1 MSLKSKLN
9 EVRSKVKEVQ
19 EIYGLSHEVEIV
31 GVTKTHPPSIIEE
44 SFLSGFRSIGE
55 NRVQEAESKFKLLKE
70 LPGLKKRFI
79 GNLQSNKIN
88 KCVSLFD
95 TIDSIDSK
103 KKMLKISRAAEK
115 INKKIIGLI
124 EVNTSQEI
132 QKGGFEVS
140 QLDEIIECCF
150 DKNVEIEG
158 LMTIGPN
165 TKNEKKVRQSF
176 RTLRELREK
185 INQRIDHRKL
195 NHLSMGMSGDY
206 KIAVAEGSTM
216 IRIGSFFYGLRSL

>member
-1 MSLKSKLN
+1 MSLESKLN

-132 QKGGFEVS
+132 QKSGFEVS
-140 QLDEIIECCF
+140 QLDEIIECCLI
-150 DKNVEIEG
+150 KC
-158 LMTIGPN
+158 
-165 TKNEKKVRQSF
+165 
-176 RTLRELREK
+176 
-185 INQRIDHRKL
+185 
-195 NHLSMGMSGDY
+195 
-206 KIAVAEGSTM
+206 
-216 IRIGSFFYGLRSL
+216 

>member
-19 EIYGLSHEVEIV
+19 ENHGLSHEVEIV
-31 GVTKTHPPSIIEE
+31 GVTKTHPPNIIEE

-55 NRVQEAESKFKLLKE
+55 NRVQEAESKFRLLKE
-70 LPGLKKRFI
+70 FPGLKKRFI
-79 GNLQSNKIN
+79 GHLQSNKIN

-115 INKKIIGLI
+115 IDKKIIGLI
-124 EVNTSQEI
+124 EVNTSQEV
-132 QKGGFEVS
+132 QKSGFEVS

-165 TKNEKKVRQSF
+165 TKNEKKIRQSF
-176 RTLRELREK
+176 RTLRDLREK
-185 INQRIDHRKL
+185 INQKIDHRKL

-216 IRIGSFFYGLRSL
+216 IRIGSFFYGLRNI

>member
-1 MSLKSKLN
+1 MSLKSKFN
-9 EVRSKVKEVQ
+9 EVRSKIKDEVQ

-103 KKMLKISRAAEK
+103 KRCLKYQERQ
-115 INKKIIGLI
+115 KKLI
-124 EVNTSQEI
+124 
-132 QKGGFEVS
+132 
-140 QLDEIIECCF
+140 
-150 DKNVEIEG
+150 
-158 LMTIGPN
+158 
-165 TKNEKKVRQSF
+165 
-176 RTLRELREK
+176 
-185 INQRIDHRKL
+185 RK
-195 NHLSMGMSGDY
+195 
-206 KIAVAEGSTM
+206 
-216 IRIGSFFYGLRSL
+216 